1 MKKILVFVSL
11 AALPFLVERLLA
23 LIHLIVL
30 SVLAQ

>member
-1 MKKILVFVSL
+1 MKRFLMFVLL

-23 LIHLIVL
+23 LIHPIVL

>member
-1 MKKILVFVSL
+1 MKRFLILVSL
-11 AALPFLVERLLA
+11 AALPFLIEHLLA

>member
-1 MKKILVFVSL
+1 MKRVLLFVLL

-30 SVLAQ
+30 SVLTQ

>member
-1 MKKILVFVSL
+1 MNRFLMFVSL

-30 SVLAQ
+30 SVLTQ

>member
-1 MKKILVFVSL
+1 MKRFLIFVSL
-11 AALPFLVERLLA
+11 AALLFLFEHFMA

>member
-1 MKKILVFVSL
+1 MKIILLFASL
-11 AALPFLVERLLA
+11 TALSFLFEHLLA

>member
-1 MKKILVFVSL
+1 MKKYLTLALL
-11 AALPFLVERLLA
+11 AAPPFLIERLMV

>member
-1 MKKILVFVSL
+1 MKRFLIFVSL
-11 AALPFLVERLLA
+11 TALPFLIERLIA